1 MTDSDI
7 RAQAAENMCTSLMEV
22 CLMNMRTL
30 PKPWQQMP
38 KKQQDEVID
47 SLRSSIREAVETA
60 ARLIASNDQLTVVGT
75 LEQITIKDGV
85 KAQVIIKKDEP
96 NFLELVNAVSKE
108 VLIVCANNAVYD
120 KDFDDIEGEDD
131 QRALD
136 LGHEYKDQ

>member
-1 MTDSDI
+1 MSDSDI
-7 RAQAAENMCTSLMEV
+7 RAKAAETMCASLLDV
-22 CLMNMRTL
+22 LLMNIHTL

-38 KKQQDEVID
+38 KVQQDEVID
-47 SLRSSIREAVETA
+47 SLRSAIREATETA
-60 ARLIASNDQLTVVGT
+60 VRLIASNDQLTVVGM

-108 VLIVCANNAVYD
+108 ILIVCSNNAVYD
-120 KDFDDIEGEDD
+120 KDLDAIHGEDD

-136 LGHEYKDQ
+136 LGNEYKDQ